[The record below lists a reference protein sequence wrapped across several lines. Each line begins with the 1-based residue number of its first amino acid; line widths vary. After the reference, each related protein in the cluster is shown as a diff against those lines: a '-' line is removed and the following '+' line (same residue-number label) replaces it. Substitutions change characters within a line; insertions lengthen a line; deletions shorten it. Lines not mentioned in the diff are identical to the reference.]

1 MVEVVPTV
9 PPSKPDS
16 ASVTLPSPVC
26 VTDLIAN
33 RASAITEYENEN
45 RHEGTRLSTQAPAMK
60 DDLTTA

>member
-1 MVEVVPTV
+1 
-9 PPSKPDS
+9 
-16 ASVTLPSPVC
+16 VC